1 MIEAV
6 KKYSGV
12 DFNDWKT
19 DEDAIAAAKE
29 HHVELPEVPT
39 KGAILA
45 EFFDAFVEDK
55 LIQPTF
61 IYDYPV
67 EISPL
72 AKRKPDDPAFTE
84 RFEYF
89 IDCTEYG
96 NAFSELNDPI
106 DQKGR
111 FERQVAERKAIEPDC
126 KAQVDYDYVNALE
139 YGLPPTGGL
148 GFGPSGQAD
157 DGGRTGLHGRR
168 DETGAVSID
177 PGDSH
182 KDVPLADLTRVG
194 ADLPSLTAHLVEQLF
209 EFAIHGYLSE
219 SHRM

>member
-1 MIEAV
+1 M
-6 KKYSGV
+6 
-12 DFNDWKT
+12 
-19 DEDAIAAAKE
+19 
-29 HHVELPEVPT
+29 PT

-89 IDCTEYG
+89 INATEFG

-106 DQKGR
+106 DQKER
-111 FERQVAERKAIEPDC
+111 FERQVAERRKLDPSKPRPGRLRLCHRPRVRPAPD
-126 KAQVDYDYVNALE
+126 
-139 YGLPPTGGL
+139 
-148 GFGPSGQAD
+148 
-157 DGGRTGLHGRR
+157 GRPRLRR
-168 DETGAVSID
+168 RPVWSCC
-177 PGDSH
+177 
-182 KDVPLADLTRVG
+182 
-194 ADLPSLTAHLVEQLF
+194 
-209 EFAIHGYLSE
+209 
-219 SHRM
+219 

>member
-1 MIEAV
+1 M
-6 KKYSGV
+6 
-12 DFNDWKT
+12 
-19 DEDAIAAAKE
+19 
-29 HHVELPEVPT
+29 HLPEIPT

-45 EFFDAFVEDK
+45 EFFDAYVEEN

-72 AKRKPDDPAFTE
+72 AKRKPDDPMFTE

-89 IDCTEYG
+89 INATEFG

-111 FERQVAERKAIEPDC
+111 FERQVEERRKLDPKT

-139 YGLPPTGGL
+139 YGMPPTGGL
-148 GFGPSGQAD
+148 GFGVDRLVMLLTDSASI
-157 DGGRTGLHGRR
+157 R
-168 DETGAVSID
+168 DV
-177 PGDSH
+177 
-182 KDVPLADLTRVG
+182 L
-194 ADLPSLTAHLVEQLF
+194 LF
-209 EFAIHGYLSE
+209 PTMKP
-219 SHRM
+219 RD